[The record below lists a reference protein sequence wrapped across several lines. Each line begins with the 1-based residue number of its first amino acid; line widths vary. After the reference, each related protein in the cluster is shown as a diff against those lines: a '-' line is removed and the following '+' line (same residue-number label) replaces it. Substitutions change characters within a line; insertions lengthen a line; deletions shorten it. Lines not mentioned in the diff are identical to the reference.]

1 MDTNHS
7 LRSRS
12 DDTEVSLHRMDNYF
26 FVSRIDLKEKK
37 WTQQKRLLQREF
49 LVWRGI

>member
-7 LRSRS
+7 LRSCS

-26 FVSRIDLKEKK
+26 FVSRIDLKEKRNGHN
-37 WTQQKRLLQREF
+37 KRDYSRENS
-49 LVWRGI
+49 